1 MGSNSRRN
9 RAKRREEER
18 DTIDRSYTVQVTKLF
33 PKTKNQERL
42 IRSISQNHITIASGL
57 AGCGKTLLAL
67 HEAVWL
73 LEKGKIDQILY
84 TKPTVNF
91 HEQKGLGFL
100 PGSVDE
106 KVLPLLF
113 PVLDN
118 LDVFVQPGKVKYLLD
133 KKQIQF
139 QLLEYV
145 RGRSLRNC
153 FVICDEFQNVSKA
166 GAITMISRIEESSK
180 LVMVGDPMQSDI
192 KLRDNALSDAIFR
205 LRGADSVGIVEFQR
219 SDIVRSAFLADV
231 IARYD
236 T

>member
-118 LDVFVQPGKVKYLLD
+118 LDVFVQPGKVKYL
-133 KKQIQF
+133 
-139 QLLEYV
+139 
-145 RGRSLRNC
+145 SL
-153 FVICDEFQNVSKA
+153 IH
-166 GAITMISRIEESSK
+166 I
-180 LVMVGDPMQSDI
+180 
-192 KLRDNALSDAIFR
+192 
-205 LRGADSVGIVEFQR
+205 
-219 SDIVRSAFLADV
+219 
-231 IARYD
+231 
-236 T
+236 